1 MPRSTAGKPYRPAR
15 KSCRQLPPLVVA
27 AMLGA
32 ALIGCQRQET
42 PLPKSDIVLP
52 LIEGEQRFGVP
63 LGPGASQELPPRP
76 RPGET
81 IDSQHPTLRR
91 PGLIAI

>member
-1 MPRSTAGKPYRPAR
+1 MRIE
-15 KSCRQLPPLVVA
+15 KSLPPLVVA

-52 LIEGEQRFGVP
+52 SFQGAPP
-63 LGPGASQELPPRP
+63 LGPGAAQEAPR
-76 RPGET
+76 RE
-81 IDSQHPTLRR
+81 
-91 PGLIAI
+91 PGLIEI

>member
-1 MPRSTAGKPYRPAR
+1 MRID
-15 KSCRQLPPLVVA
+15 KSLPPLVVA

-52 LIEGEQRFGVP
+52 SLQGGPF
-63 LGPGASQELPPRP
+63 GPGAGQELPL
-76 RPGET
+76 RPGAGES
-81 IDSQHPTLRR
+81 IDSQHPPLRR
-91 PGLIAI
+91 PGLIEI

>member
-1 MPRSTAGKPYRPAR
+1 MRNE
-15 KSCRQLPPLVVA
+15 KSLPPLVVA

-52 LIEGEQRFGVP
+52 SFQGAP
-63 LGPGASQELPPRP
+63 LGPGAAQELPR
-76 RPGET
+76 RPGAGES
-81 IDSQHPTLRR
+81 IDAQQPPLRR
-91 PGLIAI
+91 PGLIEI